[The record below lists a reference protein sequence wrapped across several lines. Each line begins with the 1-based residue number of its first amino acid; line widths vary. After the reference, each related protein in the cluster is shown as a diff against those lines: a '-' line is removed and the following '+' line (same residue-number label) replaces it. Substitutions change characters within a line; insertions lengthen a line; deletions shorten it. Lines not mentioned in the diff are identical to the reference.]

1 MNAKG
6 LIWASLIGL
15 ACATTSAS
23 AEEANSA
30 ATPSII
36 GFIDA
41 QTGVI
46 KPLMTTTTTAS
57 PEAAATGTLHTG
69 ELKITGTITIVSP
82 SISSTTPVNCTA
94 TGVVPADGNGP
105 ITETASSPA
114 ARSGATATCT
124 VLVPYEWLLQTPTTD
139 KVTLSVS
146 VSALSASARVHTRQ
160 LATFV
165 VPANGTTTSFTFVGH
180 L

>member
-23 AEEANSA
+23 AEETNSA

-46 KPLMTTTTTAS
+46 KPLMTTTTA
-57 PEAAATGTLHTG
+57 PEAVATGTLLPG
-69 ELKITGTITIVSP
+69 ELKIMGTITIVSP

-94 TGVVPADGNGP
+94 TGVVPAD
-105 ITETASSPA
+105 E
-114 ARSGATATCT
+114 
-124 VLVPYEWLLQTPTTD
+124 
-139 KVTLSVS
+139 
-146 VSALSASARVHTRQ
+146 
-160 LATFV
+160 
-165 VPANGTTTSFTFVGH
+165 
-180 L
+180 

>member
-23 AEEANSA
+23 AEETNSA

-46 KPLMTTTTTAS
+46 KPLMTTTTA
-57 PEAAATGTLHTG
+57 PEAVATGTLLTG
-69 ELKITGTITIVSP
+69 ELKIMGTITIVSP

-165 VPANGTTTSFTFVGH
+165 VPANGTTTSFTFVGR

>member
-30 ATPSII
+30 ATPSTI

-46 KPLMTTTTTAS
+46 KPLMTTTAS
-57 PEAAATGTLHTG
+57 PEAVATGTLLTG

-82 SISSTTPVNCTA
+82 SISSTTPVTCIA
-94 TGVVPADGNGP
+94 TGVVPGDANGP
-105 ITETASSPA
+105 ITETASSPPA

-139 KVTLSVS
+139 KVILSVS
-146 VSALSASARVHTRQ
+146 VSAFSASERVHTRQ

>member
-46 KPLMTTTTTAS
+46 KPLMTTTTA
-57 PEAAATGTLHTG
+57 PEAVATGTLHTG
-69 ELKITGTITIVSP
+69 ELKIMGTITIVSP

>member
-1 MNAKG
+1 MNAKC

-57 PEAAATGTLHTG
+57 PEAVATGTLITG
-69 ELKITGTITIVSP
+69 ELKIMGTITIVSP
-82 SISSTTPVNCTA
+82 SINSTTPVNCTA
-94 TGVVPADGNGP
+94 TGFVSDKNGP

-139 KVTLSVS
+139 IVTLSVS

-165 VPANGTTTSFTFVGH
+165 VPANGTTTSFTFVGR